1 MEDRRPP
8 CPGTPQPSRR
18 APSPGAFATPVSG
31 VPSSALKAPHPRL
44 SANYTWA
51 MSWTDRPPSWL
62 PPLPPPN
69 KGRALIVVGWI
80 LVGGTFV
87 YIFVM
92 SYLGGTHT
100 LFTLVP
106 LLLGLLCLI
115 IGLLRRDSRQR

>member
-1 MEDRRPP
+1 MGMMGSLLPAAAGRRPAARS
-8 CPGTPQPSRR
+8 GRR
-18 APSPGAFATPVSG
+18 P
-31 VPSSALKAPHPRL
+31 
-44 SANYTWA
+44 ANYTGR

-69 KGRALIVVGWI
+69 KGRALIVLGWI

-87 YIFVM
+87 YIFIM

-100 LFTLVP
+100 LLTLVP

-115 IGLLRRDSRQR
+115 IGLLRRDSRER